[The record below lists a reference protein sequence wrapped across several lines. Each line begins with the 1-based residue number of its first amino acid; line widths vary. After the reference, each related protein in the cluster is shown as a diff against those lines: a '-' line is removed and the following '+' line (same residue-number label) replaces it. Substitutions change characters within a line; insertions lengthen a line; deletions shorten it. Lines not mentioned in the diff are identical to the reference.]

1 MRVFTTEGR
10 RSAETLFNFACSQW
24 PDGDIAVVDVC
35 FPYFAKNYQYP
46 RTLRYQD
53 LPLVRATQYKIS
65 EPMPEQESKSIELLL
80 RLDGV
85 VSERYVPTISDLSDL
100 CSNATSVTFAD
111 RLFYQPA
118 MTFQLFVEHFTPHLA
133 KADNLVLNTWRP
145 GCTAEESLTKSLDEG
160 MTTSDPAFSAVLGAG
175 RAKRYFDYNFH
186 LNGNIV
192 FGDLYR
198 KLSGSSAPIHMSKNM
213 LLVLYLI
220 RKLGSVERWGFEH
233 IMLEWRGWKKD
244 GDTFE
249 IGTIPSRQALVPNL
263 VELGLA
269 KTEKLPSSVKAVSS
283 GPNGVTVEYTRDYHS
298 LTDLGLRFLESLHP
312 DCYDPFMPR
321 RLEGWQAMGIE
332 AAKPQIDRYIKTF
345 FGKQIR
351 FQSKLFRGD
360 H

>member
-10 RSAETLFNFACSQW
+10 RSAENLFRFACSQW
-24 PDGDIAVVDVC
+24 PEGDIAVVDVC
-35 FPYFAKNYQYP
+35 FPYFAKNYLYP

-53 LPLVRATQYKIS
+53 LPLVRDPQYKIS
-65 EPMPEQESKSIELLL
+65 EPNPEQESKPIELLL
-80 RLDGV
+80 RFDGI

-118 MTFQLFVEHFTPHLA
+118 MTFHLFVEHFTPHLA
-133 KADNLVLNTWRP
+133 KTDNLVLNTWHS

-160 MTTSDPAFSAVLGAG
+160 MTTSDLPFSAAIGAG

-198 KLSGSSAPIHMSKNM
+198 KLSGSAAPIHMSKNM
-213 LLVLYLI
+213 VLVLHMI

-244 GDTFE
+244 GATFE

-263 VELGLA
+263 LELGLV
-269 KTEKLPSSVKAVSS
+269 KTEKLESTLKTVCASSS
-283 GPNGVTVEYTRDYHS
+283 GVVVEKTRDYHS
-298 LTDLGLRFLESLHP
+298 LTDLGIRFLESLHP

-321 RLEGWQAMGIE
+321 RLEEWQAAGIQ
-332 AAKPQIDRYIKTF
+332 AAKPQIDRYIKTY

-351 FQSKLFRGD
+351 FQSILFRI
-360 H
+360 